1 MATRKRK
8 RMRKRRVVKKA
19 MQPLTKMDQHYIAL
33 RECFMAARKAGFN
46 EEQAFWLMTDSRT
59 MPDWVVGDGNIIPVI
74 DPTDDEDDD

>member
-8 RMRKRRVVKKA
+8 RMRKRRVIKKA

-59 MPDWVVGDGNIIPVI
+59 VI
-74 DPTDDEDDD
+74 VTGKQIGRAHV